1 MEIKTRNP
9 NEEELEMVV
18 INLKVVTV
26 DREQGRSI

>member
-26 DREQGRSI
+26 EREQERSV